1 MDSVNRNS
9 TKMMIFGLFF
19 GDQRYKKEYKKEV
32 K

>member
-9 TKMMIFGLFF
+9 TKMMIFGLCF
-19 GDQRYKKEYKKEV
+19 GGQKCKKEYKKKV